1 MLEAADGAEDCS
13 RGAVGNSFE
22 FSFMETVIPVVDDSV
37 FRGLLNPED
46 NPELASVLVAG
57 TGETTWETPGNIPPS
72 TAGLGRFVRC
82 QS

>member
-1 MLEAADGAEDCS
+1 
-13 RGAVGNSFE
+13 
-22 FSFMETVIPVVDDSV
+22 METTTPVVDESV

-46 NPELASVLVAG
+46 NPVLTSVLVEG
-57 TGETTWETPGNIPPS
+57 TGETAWETPGNIPPS